1 MNQIPDSRILL
12 YTSPDGQVQL
22 DIRLQEDT
30 LWMTQQMMAELFQT
44 TVQNIIMHVRN
55 IYEEAE
61 LQREGTCKNFLQ
73 VRKEGS
79 RSVRRPV
86 NFYNLDMILSVGY
99 RVNTR
104 RGTQFRIWATQRLRE
119 YLVRGYVVH
128 GYVVR
133 GYVVHEKRLQQQEA
147 TA

>member
-44 TVQNIIMHVRN
+44 TVQNIIMHVGN
-55 IYEEAE
+55 IYQEAE
-61 LQREGTCKNFLQ
+61 LQREGTCKEFLQ

-86 NFYNLDMILSVGY
+86 NFYNLDMILSEGY

-128 GYVVR
+128 
-133 GYVVHEKRLQQQEA
+133 EKLLPQQEA

>member
-1 MNQIPDSRILL
+1 MNQTPPTIPNSEILL
-12 YTSPDGQVQL
+12 YTSPNGQVQL
-22 DIRLQEDT
+22 DVRLQEDT

-44 TVQNIIMHVRN
+44 TVHNIIMHVGN
-55 IYEEAE
+55 IYKEAE
-61 LQREGTCKNFLQ
+61 LQREGTCKDFLQ

-79 RSVRRPV
+79 RNVRRPV

-104 RGTQFRIWATQRLRE
+104 RGTRFRIWATQRL
-119 YLVRGYVVH
+119 
-128 GYVVR
+128 
-133 GYVVHEKRLQQQEA
+133 QQEA

>member
-1 MNQIPDSRILL
+1 MNQTPPTIPNSEILL

-22 DIRLQEDT
+22 DVRLQEDT

-44 TVQNIIMHVRN
+44 TVANINVHIKN
-55 IYEEAE
+55 ILQEAE
-61 LQREGTCKNFLQ
+61 LQEEGTIKEILI

-79 RSVRRPV
+79 RNVRRPV

-104 RGTQFRIWATQRLRE
+104 RGTQFRIWATQQLRE
-119 YLVRGYVVH
+119 YL
-128 GYVVR
+128 VR

>member
-44 TVQNIIMHVRN
+44 TVQNIIMHVGN
-55 IYEEAE
+55 IYQEAE
-61 LQREGTCKNFLQ
+61 LQREGTCKEFLQ

-79 RSVRRPV
+79 RSVRCPV

-128 GYVVR
+128 
-133 GYVVHEKRLQQQEA
+133 EKRLQQQEA